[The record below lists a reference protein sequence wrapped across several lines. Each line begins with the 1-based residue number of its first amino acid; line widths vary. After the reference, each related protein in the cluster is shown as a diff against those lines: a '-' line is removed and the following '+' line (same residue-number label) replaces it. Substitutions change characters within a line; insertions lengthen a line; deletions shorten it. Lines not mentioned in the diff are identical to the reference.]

1 MLVVICRYE
10 MLIYIFLMVLPMLF
24 FLKPKATFIVQAF
37 SSLVLLFF
45 SAVLLLKHEYNSISM
60 FHSSLPYLDFSIKLD
75 SLSLLF
81 VMIISTIS
89 LGVSTYSLNYVYDE
103 DYHHKRLFAFIYTAF
118 IASLLFVVTSFN
130 AISFLIFWEIM
141 STLSFFLVIY
151 NYENEENRQGGFLY
165 IFMTHLGTA
174 FIMVAFILMYLK
186 TGSFSFENWVHVGL
200 DDSTKFWVFL
210 CVLIGFGTKAGMFPL
225 HVWLPKAH
233 PVAPSNVS
241 ALMSGVMIKTAIYMM
256 IRFYFYFLS
265 DIPWWYGF
273 IVLLLG
279 SLSALFGVMYALAQ
293 HDLKRLLAYHSIENI
308 GIILM
313 GLGSAMLFNSNH
325 MPLLASFGL
334 LAAIF
339 HTYNHAIFKSLLFLG
354 SGATF
359 LKTHTKDMEKYGGLI
374 KLMPYTALF
383 FIIGSISISA
393 LPPFNGFV
401 SEWLTYQSLLLNN
414 KIDINI
420 IHIFVPLFASML
432 ALTGAFAAACF
443 VKVIGISFLG
453 SPRSD
458 GAKNANE
465 VGKFMVWGMGFLA
478 ALCVVFGL
486 FPHIV
491 IALVA
496 PITSLL
502 LGVDVSSSTSS
513 HLFMISTPNFSFGHL
528 STLGLSMGFAVGIF
542 MLYILIK
549 KFGNTKTRM
558 CSTWGCG
565 QLNNDA
571 SNQYTASGFS
581 QPIRKIFAFFYH
593 PKEKIYPTSRKK
605 KYFFPILEYKAHS
618 HDGVESVYNLVL
630 KVFVKSSA
638 YLINLIENGS
648 IHIYLL
654 YILIASIAFLVYAVK
669 GGIN

>member
-1 MLVVICRYE
+1 
-10 MLIYIFLMVLPMLF
+10 
-24 FLKPKATFIVQAF
+24 
-37 SSLVLLFF
+37 
-45 SAVLLLKHEYNSISM
+45 
-60 FHSSLPYLDFSIKLD
+60 
-75 SLSLLF
+75 
-81 VMIISTIS
+81 
-89 LGVSTYSLNYVYDE
+89 
-103 DYHHKRLFAFIYTAF
+103 
-118 IASLLFVVTSFN
+118 
-130 AISFLIFWEIM
+130 M

-151 NYENEENRQGGFLY
+151 DYENEENRQGGFLY

-174 FIMVAFILMYLK
+174 FIMVAFILMYLQ
-186 TGSFSFENWVHVGL
+186 TGSFSFESWVHVEL
-200 DDSTKFWVFL
+200 DDSMKFWVFL

-233 PVAPSNVS
+233 PVAPSNIS
-241 ALMSGVMIKTAIYMM
+241 ALMSGIMIKTAIYMM
-256 IRFYFYFLS
+256 VRFYFYFLEG
-265 DIPWWYGF
+265 IPWWYGF
-273 IVLLLG
+273 IILLLG
-279 SLSALFGVMYALAQ
+279 ALSALFGVMYALSQ

-325 MPLLASFGL
+325 MPILASFGL
-334 LAAIF
+334 LAALF

-458 GAKNANE
+458 GAKKANE
-465 VGKFMVWGMGFLA
+465 VGRYMVWGMGMLA
-478 ALCVVFGL
+478 VLCAVFGL
-486 FPHIV
+486 FPNIV
-491 IALVA
+491 VGIVA
-496 PITSLL
+496 PVTSLL
-502 LGVDVSSSTSS
+502 LGIDVSLSASS
-513 HLFMISTPNFSFGHL
+513 HAFMVSTPDFSFGHL
-528 STLGLSMGFAVGIF
+528 STFGLSIGF
-542 MLYILIK
+542 MLAIFILFILIR
-549 KFGNTKTRM
+549 KFGNTKTRI
-558 CSTWGCG
+558 CPTWGCG
-565 QLNNDA
+565 QLNNDET
-571 SNQYTASGFS
+571 NQYTASGFS
-581 QPIRKIFAFFYH
+581 QPIRRIFGFFYH
-593 PKEKIYPTSRKK
+593 PKEKVYPISRKK
-605 KYFFPILEYKAHS
+605 KYFFPTLEYNAHS
-618 HDGVESVYNLVL
+618 HDGIETIYNLIL
-630 KVFVKSSA
+630 KIFVKSSS
-638 YLINLIENGS
+638 YLISKIENGS

-654 YILIASIAFLVYAVK
+654 YIFITSVAFLVYAVK
-669 GGIN
+669 GGVK

>member
-1 MLVVICRYE
+1 MSFLIILFVIP
-10 MLIYIFLMVLPMLF
+10 IFLF
-24 FLKPKATFIVQAF
+24 FKPRFAF
-37 SSLVLLFF
+37 LSEAISSFALVIISSYLLI
-45 SAVLLLKHEYNSISM
+45 SKRTLSIDL
-60 FHSSLPYLDFSIKLD
+60 FHSALPYLDFSIKLD

-81 VMIISTIS
+81 VVIISTIS

-103 DYHHKRLFAFIYTAF
+103 DYHHKKLFAFIYTAF

-130 AISFLIFWEIM
+130 AVSFLIFWEIM

-241 ALMSGVMIKTAIYMM
+241 ALMSGIMIKTAIYMM

-334 LAAIF
+334 LAALF

-374 KLMPYTALF
+374 
-383 FIIGSISISA
+383 
-393 LPPFNGFV
+393 N
-401 SEWLTYQSLLLNN
+401 
-414 KIDINI
+414 
-420 IHIFVPLFASML
+420 
-432 ALTGAFAAACF
+432 
-443 VKVIGISFLG
+443 
-453 SPRSD
+453 
-458 GAKNANE
+458 
-465 VGKFMVWGMGFLA
+465 
-478 ALCVVFGL
+478 
-486 FPHIV
+486 
-491 IALVA
+491 
-496 PITSLL
+496 
-502 LGVDVSSSTSS
+502 VDAIYCT
-513 HLFMISTPNFSFGHL
+513 I
-528 STLGLSMGFAVGIF
+528 
-542 MLYILIK
+542 
-549 KFGNTKTRM
+549 
-558 CSTWGCG
+558 
-565 QLNNDA
+565 
-571 SNQYTASGFS
+571 
-581 QPIRKIFAFFYH
+581 FYH
-593 PKEKIYPTSRKK
+593 R
-605 KYFFPILEYKAHS
+605 FHL
-618 HDGVESVYNLVL
+618 NLCTP
-630 KVFVKSSA
+630 
-638 YLINLIENGS
+638 
-648 IHIYLL
+648 
-654 YILIASIAFLVYAVK
+654 AF
-669 GGIN
+669 

>member
-1 MLVVICRYE
+1 MSFMI
-10 MLIYIFLMVLPMLF
+10 
-24 FLKPKATFIVQAF
+24 
-37 SSLVLLFF
+37 LLFVIPVF
-45 SAVLLLKHEYNSISM
+45 LSFKPRLAFVLEAVSSFCLIILSTYLLITQKGINIDI
-60 FHSSLPYLDFSIKLD
+60 FHSVLPYLDFSIKFD
-75 SLSLLF
+75 ALSLLF
-81 VMIISTIS
+81 VMIISTVTLS
-89 LGVSTYSLNYVYDE
+89 VSTYSLNYVFDE

-118 IASLLFVVTSFN
+118 VASLLFVVTSFN

-151 NYENEENRQGGFLY
+151 SYKNEENRQGGFLY

-186 TGSFSFENWVHVGL
+186 TGSFSFENWIHVRL

-256 IRFYFYFLS
+256 VRFYFYFL
-265 DIPWWYGF
+265 DGIPWWYGF

-279 SLSALFGVMYALAQ
+279 ALSALFGVMYALAQ

-313 GLGSAMLFNSNH
+313 GLGSSMLFYSNH

-334 LAAIF
+334 LAALF

-453 SPRSD
+453 SPRSE

-465 VGKFMVWGMGFLA
+465 VGKYMVWSMGFLA
-478 ALCVVFGL
+478 TLCAVFGL
-486 FPHIV
+486 FPNIV

-502 LGVDVSSSTSS
+502 LGVDVSTGTTS
-513 HLFMISTPNFSFGHL
+513 HAFMISTPDFSFGHL
-528 STLGLSMGFAVGIF
+528 STLGLSIGFIVGIF
-542 MLYILIK
+542 ILYALVK
-549 KFGNTKTRM
+549 KFGNIKTRM

-571 SNQYTASGFS
+571 RNQYTASGFS
-581 QPIRKIFAFFYH
+581 QPIRRIFAFFYH
-593 PKEKIYPTSRKK
+593 PKEKVYPISRKK
-605 KYFFPILEYKAHS
+605 KYFFPTLEYQAHS
-618 HDGVESVYNLVL
+618 HDGVESVYNLIL
-630 KVFVKSSA
+630 KIFVKSSA
-638 YLINLIENGS
+638 FLIGKIENGS

-654 YILIASIAFLVYAVK
+654 YIFITSVAFLVYAVK
-669 GGIN
+669 GGTY